1 VNRYGRAAQQHWERH
16 LPDRY
21 AKLRDPAQ
29 FFQDLGDRAADEI
42 ASTVASLAAKGPS
55 YLGNVEAQNASRR
68 QAEELVREW
77 LLPNPEPPRPDL
89 APPAENSDP
98 PDPFD
103 VSHLNPTP
111 PEPPELEPTTP
122 E

>member
-1 VNRYGRAAQQHWERH
+1 VNRYGRMARLHWERH

-21 AKLRDPAQ
+21 AKLRNPDQ
-29 FFQDLGDRAADEI
+29 FFQEQGELAADEI
-42 ASTVASLAAKGPS
+42 DSTVASLAPKGPS
-55 YLGNVEAQNASRR
+55 YLDNVAAQNASRR

-77 LLPNPEPPRPDL
+77 LLPNPEPPSPDL

-111 PEPPELEPTTP
+111 PEPPEPTTP